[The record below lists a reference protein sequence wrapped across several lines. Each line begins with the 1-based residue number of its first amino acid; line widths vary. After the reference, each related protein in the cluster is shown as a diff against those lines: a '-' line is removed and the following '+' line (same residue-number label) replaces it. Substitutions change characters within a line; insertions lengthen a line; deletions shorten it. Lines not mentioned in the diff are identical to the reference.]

1 MDHLV
6 LLVWHALLI
15 SLFFAF
21 LWRRTGPERVRFFV
35 KTFLIM
41 VGGAALLGWIMY
53 PFP

>member
-15 SLFFAF
+15 SLFFAY
-21 LWRRTGPERVRFFV
+21 LWRRTPAERMKFFV

-41 VGGAALLGWIMY
+41 VGGATLLGWIMY
-53 PFP
+53 PIP